1 MKHLALL
8 LCLLLLVPAG
18 GLCEKILWED
28 DAGQVVL
35 SDDGNVQFVSP
46 SGEAAAEPIE
56 ENIDENTYAPDETP
70 AQLKNPF
77 PTILPSE
84 RRSNTATPANWSRRF
99 RPVWPSWGSTTPR
112 YPAVIIR

>member
-1 MKHLALL
+1 MPASRTAGGKLHALREGAFGYSKLPANELIHLTEAFMKHLALL

-46 SGEAAAEPIE
+46 GGEAAVRFVRVP
-56 ENIDENTYAPDETP
+56 NRAPV
-70 AQLKNPF
+70 
-77 PTILPSE
+77 ILG
-84 RRSNTATPANWSRRF
+84 R
-99 RPVWPSWGSTTPR
+99 G
-112 YPAVIIR
+112 

>member
-1 MKHLALL
+1 MRFFSVCCCSFPQA
-8 LCLLLLVPAG
+8 VYA
-18 GLCEKILWED
+18 EKILWED

-46 SGEAAAEPIE
+46 GGEAAAEPIE

-70 AQLKNPF
+70 APVEKS
-77 PTILPSE
+77 LP
-84 RRSNTATPANWSRRF
+84 NDFTF
-99 RPVWPSWGSTTPR
+99 RKTVKYGDSGELVAQIQAVWPSWGSTTPR

>member
-46 SGEAAAEPIE
+46 GGEATAEPIE

-70 AQLKNPF
+70 APVEKS
-77 PTILPSE
+77 LP
-84 RRSNTATPANWSRRF
+84 NDFTF
-99 RPVWPSWGSTTPR
+99 RKTVKYGDSG
-112 YPAVIIR
+112 

>member
-46 SGEAAAEPIE
+46 GGEAAAEPIE
-56 ENIDENTYAPDETP
+56 
-70 AQLKNPF
+70 
-77 PTILPSE
+77 
-84 RRSNTATPANWSRRF
+84 
-99 RPVWPSWGSTTPR
+99 
-112 YPAVIIR
+112 

>member
-46 SGEAAAEPIE
+46 GGEAAAEPIG

-70 AQLKNPF
+70 APVEKS
-77 PTILPSE
+77 LP
-84 RRSNTATPANWSRRF
+84 NDFTF
-99 RPVWPSWGSTTPR
+99 RKTSF
-112 YPAVIIR
+112 

>member
-35 SDDGNVQFVSP
+35 SDDGNVQF
-46 SGEAAAEPIE
+46 
-56 ENIDENTYAPDETP
+56 
-70 AQLKNPF
+70 
-77 PTILPSE
+77 ILAR
-84 RRSNTATPANWSRRF
+84 RRSGRQTD
-99 RPVWPSWGSTTPR
+99 
-112 YPAVIIR
+112 